1 MSITKIKKRDG
12 RIVSF
17 EKERITNAIIKA
29 FEVSAEK
36 NGEKCEELAEYVFEK
51 LSVKYKGQNNAIP
64 SIEEVQDLV
73 EEILI
78 ENGYAK
84 VAKAYILYRQ
94 KRAEIRKE
102 KQILLDKEE
111 TDEVDKNFD
120 INALRVLK
128 SRYLRKNSEGRVT
141 ESPKQ
146 LFERVALHV
155 TLPEILYDEHIFK
168 KLKSQ
173 KYFKSQMDNINEEA
187 EWKELEKYL
196 KFAGKLRVGKYVLN
210 EFHIK
215 FFYRAY
221 LRFEAQGLMLM
232 SFKDIVKKLQN
243 DEFKKHEKTADEFY
257 NLMVSRKFMP
267 NTPAIANFG
276 SFLGMGSACFA
287 LDVDDSIE
295 SIMNTL
301 RNAAIIFK
309 SGGGLGY
316 NFSKLRPKGDFI
328 KKTGGES
335 SGPISFMNLFD
346 TMTDVVKQGGIRRGA
361 NMGILNS
368 NHPDIEE
375 FITAK
380 DGNKMLRNFNI
391 SVLMM
396 PDFWEYLKKDKPYPL
411 INPRTGEIYRY
422 ASPKFLFDRIVYQAW
437 ESGEPGMIFYDHLND
452 YNPFFTGLGP
462 LICTNPCGELPLYP
476 SESCNLGSINLWA
489 FVKKE
494 NKKSD
499 KKFFDWDDFGKTVRA
514 TTRFLD
520 NVIDI
525 NSFPISSIEEMTINN
540 RKIGLGVMG
549 LGDMLYELEIS
560 YNSEAGLTEMELIAE
575 ALNYHSKLESI
586 ELAKKRGKF
595 PHYDKSF
602 YGEGRLPFAAS
613 ENLKKRTSR
622 FDWQS
627 VLDGIKKYGIRNSVI
642 TVIAPT
648 GSISMIAGC
657 SSGIEP
663 VYSLI
668 FEKNVAVGSFYYV
681 DPVFEEKMLQEGLF
695 DENLIKH
702 ILENKGSV
710 QNISYIPPKFKKV
723 FVTAHDIIPEDH
735 IKALAVFQKWI
746 DSSISK
752 TINFPADATVEQMK
766 KSYILAYELK
776 CKDVTVFRDTSIKN
790 QVLNAGGSK
799 KESGISEVNLTKNIK
814 QSSISANVVD
824 KSPEKYKDNK
834 EATAGLIKLKDEKA
848 SGMAIYHDPSP
859 SVITASYS
867 EFNNSSNGHY
877 SKNGGLKDCP
887 NCSSFLTFKE
897 GCVSCPL
904 CGWGLCS

>member
-1 MSITKIKKRDG
+1 MSISQIKKRDG
-12 RIVSF
+12 RIAPF
-17 EKERITNAIIKA
+17 DKERITNAIIKA
-29 FEVSAEK
+29 FSASAEK
-36 NGEKCEELAEYVFEK
+36 NGERCEDLANNVFDKLELR
-51 LSVKYKGQNNAIP
+51 YKGQRNIIP

-73 EEILI
+73 EETLI

-84 VAKAYILYRQ
+84 VAKSYILYRQ
-94 KRAEIRKE
+94 KRAELRKE
-102 KQILLDKEE
+102 KQIVLDKEE
-111 TDEVDKNFD
+111 IDEVDKNFD
-120 INALRVLK
+120 LNALRVLK
-128 SRYLRKNSEGRVT
+128 SRYLRKNSDGRVI

-168 KLKSQ
+168 KPKSQ
-173 KYFKSQMDNINEEA
+173 KYFESQMDAINKEVEE
-187 EWKELEKYL
+187 KEVEKYL
-196 KFAGKLRVGKYVLN
+196 KFAGKIRVGRYALN

-221 LRFEAQGLMLM
+221 LRFQAQGLVSI
-232 SFKDIVKKLQN
+232 SFRDILKKLQN

-380 DGNKMLRNFNI
+380 DGNKALRNFNI
-391 SVLMM
+391 SVLVM
-396 PDFWEYLKKDKPYPL
+396 PDFWEYYKKDKSYPL
-411 INPRTGEIYRY
+411 INPRTGEIYKY
-422 ASPKFLFDRIVYQAW
+422 TSPKILFDRIVYQAW
-437 ESGEPGMIFYDHLND
+437 ESGEPGVIFYDHLND
-452 YNPFFTGLGP
+452 YNPFLKGLGP
-462 LICTNPCGELPLYP
+462 LTCTNPCGELPLYP

-494 NKKSD
+494 NKINGR
-499 KKFFDWDDFGKTVRA
+499 KFFDWNDFEKTVRT

-525 NSFPISSIEEMTINN
+525 NSFPISSIEEVTINN

-549 LGDMLYELEIS
+549 LGDMFYELEIP
-560 YNSEAGLTEMELIAE
+560 YNSETGLHEMELVAE
-575 ALNYHSKLESI
+575 ALNYHSKQESI

-595 PHYDKSF
+595 PYYDKSF
-602 YGEGRLPFAAS
+602 YNEGRLPFSAS
-613 ENLKKRTSR
+613 ENLKKGSSK
-622 FDWQS
+622 FNWQEI
-627 VLDGIKKYGIRNSVI
+627 LDGIKKYGIRNSVT
-642 TVIAPT
+642 TVVAPT

-681 DPVFEEKMLQEGLF
+681 DPVFEDTMLREGLF

-702 ILENKGSV
+702 VLENNGSLK
-710 QNISYIPPKFKKV
+710 NISYIPPKFKKF

-752 TINFPADATVEQMK
+752 TINFSADATVEQMK
-766 KSYILAYELK
+766 KAYTLAYELK

-790 QVLNAGGSK
+790 QVLN
-799 KESGISEVNLTKNIK
+799 VNLKETKK
-814 QSSISANVVD
+814 AEFESKSIDNRV
-824 KSPEKYKDNK
+824 EKYKDNK
-834 EATAGLIKLKDEKA
+834 EAAIGNLVKVADNKV
-848 SGMAIYHDPSP
+848 SGMAVYHDPSAIAVTV
-859 SVITASYS
+859 SAT
-867 EFNNSSNGHY
+867 NSLLT
-877 SKNGGLKDCP
+877 KNGGLTNCP
-887 NCSSFLTFKE
+887 NCSSVLTYKE
-897 GCVSCPL
+897 GCASCPI